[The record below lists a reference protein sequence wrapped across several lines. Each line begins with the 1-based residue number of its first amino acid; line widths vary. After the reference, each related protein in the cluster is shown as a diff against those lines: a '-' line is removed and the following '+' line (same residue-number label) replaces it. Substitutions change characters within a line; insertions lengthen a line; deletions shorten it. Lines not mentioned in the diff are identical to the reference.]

1 MDYGVGP
8 RAFGSGIIVGSRAI
22 RRVRKGQQMAISENQ
37 VRHVAMLARLGLT
50 DGQVTSLG
58 VELNDILRQV
68 DRISELDLTGVEPT
82 AHAVPL
88 TNVAR
93 PDVVRPCLSREDAL
107 LNAPEQQ
114 DGAFLIPKFGG

>member
-1 MDYGVGP
+1 
-8 RAFGSGIIVGSRAI
+8 
-22 RRVRKGQQMAISENQ
+22 MAISEQQ

-50 DGQVTSLG
+50 DAQVSALG
-58 VELNDILRQV
+58 GELNSILEQV
-68 DRISELDLTGVEPT
+68 DRISALDLSDVEPT
-82 AHAVPL
+82 AHAVPV
-88 TNVAR
+88 TNVTR